1 MAIKLPSGVS
11 VSGLYSTLLDSNRA
25 NIKAKDKMALIEEN
39 QKPIQS
45 AIKTTLD
52 DNFSASYLGDYIKV
66 AFEDERSGQLV
77 SVNLS
82 TKNAINL
89 ILNFKG
95 ENNFFLRSDGI
106 LRLNGEVQNF
116 VSGWFD
122 KVAYDMN
129 LLGADSDKNGLVE
142 GQELNDTFL
151 YLAPYIYGNAKKAAD
166 ITNYTFAGGDKLS
179 YKDTE
184 LRGLDIVR
192 VIDASLNALLN
203 EDKNADNKI
212 SFLEH
217 FGSLKMALGNVEMQ
231 VNDGSNAE
239 FDMLEFILEQ
249 LKKMLQEMLEKML
262 ENGISP
268 ESKATQQGLQA
279 LSATELELFKNQNPA
294 EYERLK
300 NEQAYTE
307 FNDFNGESGLNDGGL
322 NLNLDEING
331 GNLGLNSNVDLNSNK
346 NLDLNLNETNSVN
359 LGLNLNENS
368 GVNSNV
374 NLGKNS
380 GELNKNSSVNLNETN
395 EISGENSSLNLDK
408 INSKNSSANLGKN
421 NSELKENSSDEA
433 LSPTKQR
440 ALKLLQK
447 ALSQD
452 LLTQIKSQ
460 NLKIIDLR
468 A

>member
-1 MAIKLPSGVS
+1 MAIKLPSGAS
-11 VSGLYSTLLDSNRA
+11 VSGLYSTLIDSNRA

-142 GQELNDTFL
+142 GRELNDTFL

-307 FNDFNGESGLNDGGL
+307 FNDFNGESGLNDRGL
-322 NLNLDEING
+322 NSNLDEING
-331 GNLGLNSNVDLNSNK
+331 GNLGLN
-346 NLDLNLNETNSVN
+346 LNEK
-359 LGLNLNENS
+359 S
-368 GVNSNV
+368 GDLNV

-380 GELNKNSSVNLNETN
+380 GEILSENSSEN
-395 EISGENSSLNLDK
+395 SGKLSENSSLNLDK
-408 INSKNSSANLGKN
+408 INSKNSSVNLGKN

-440 ALKLLQK
+440 ALKLLEK

>member
-1 MAIKLPSGVS
+1 MSVKLSSGANL
-11 VSGLYSTLLDSNRA
+11 SGLYSTWTSSERA
-25 NIKAKDKMALIEEN
+25 NIATKDRAALIEES
-39 QKPIQS
+39 QKPFQNT
-45 AIKTTLD
+45 IKTSPNDTY
-52 DNFSASYLGDYIKV
+52 SISHLGKNYIKV
-66 AFEDERSGQLV
+66 AFEDAKSGQMV
-77 SVNLS
+77 TTNLS
-82 TKNAINL
+82 ISNAVNL
-89 ILNFKG
+89 ILTFRG
-95 ENNFFLRSDGI
+95 ENNFFLRNDGI
-106 LRLNGEVQNF
+106 LRLNGEAQNF

-129 LLGADSDKNGLVE
+129 LLAADSDKNGLVD

-151 YLAPYIYGNAKKAAD
+151 YLAPYIYGNAKKVAD

-179 YKDTE
+179 YNTSVGWNE
-184 LRGLDIVR
+184 STIEEV
-192 VIDASLNALLN
+192 LNGFLKYDEN
-203 EDKNADNKI
+203 SDNKI
-212 SFLEH
+212 SFLEQ

-279 LSATELELFKNQNPA
+279 LSAAELELFKNQNPA

-307 FNDFNGESGLNDGGL
+307 FNGESGLNDGGL
-322 NLNLDEING
+322 SENLDEING
-331 GNLGLNSNVDLNSNK
+331 GNSSVNLNK
-346 NLDLNLNETNSVN
+346 NSGEISGENLSGNLWEINGRN

-368 GVNSNV
+368 GKLSE
-374 NLGKNS
+374 NLT
-380 GELNKNSSVNLNETN
+380 LNLNEKSGK
-395 EISGENSSLNLDK
+395 ISSENSSLNLDK
-408 INSKNSSANLGKN
+408 INGK
-421 NSELKENSSDEA
+421 NSSDEA
-433 LSPTKQR
+433 LSLAKQK